1 MAPRHHR
8 LSPTCSTALSSAGD
22 SASAA
27 AELLAAEYSRRL
39 LLLRILLERGGPAAD
54 AAGRLPAAG
63 SAWDLLAR
71 AQRTDPDRVRR
82 VILDPQTGIW
92 VADALRALP
101 AAGPQAAGH
110 TAAGHTAA
118 GHTTAGHTT
127 AGQTPTGQTTAGH
140 TTAGQTAT
148 EQTTAGQSATRQTA
162 AGRTAGGGPRTAPE
176 RQQSAGRAPYWAE
189 FGGLHRLAA
198 AAASLAGLTF
208 RIEVP
213 VEDGSVL
220 LPGLGRADV
229 PHGDTAEV
237 RGGPA
242 GMRIGDVRVP
252 RDPAASAPGWSGLRR
267 LRAECDGQLLDVALD
282 DLGRPPVGG
291 HAQRPTRLTDAEYEG
306 WRRRTRRAWAILVR
320 DRPDSAAALSAGL
333 LSLVP
338 LPHGERLR
346 PHSASSSD
354 AFGCVV
360 LSAPHPDD
368 EPGAATELAVT
379 LLHEYRHSALNG
391 LMRLAPLHD
400 GTDDG
405 LYHAPWRDDPRPLV
419 GLLHGA
425 YAFAGVTAF
434 WRARRLA
441 ETGPAALLA
450 HFEFA
455 LWRRQTWAVLAA
467 LGERP
472 ALTAAG
478 RHLVEGLRAALA
490 PWRDEPVPQP
500 AARLAD
506 LSAAHHRGAW
516 RAHHVRP
523 DKEAVRAAAATLA
536 TGGALPDGD
545 APDGMVEPDPQGCRL
560 DVLALLARLRL
571 ADPAAFA
578 RLHDGADTL
587 TGAAPADLA
596 LVAGDAERAHALYA
610 AGLDRPANW
619 AGLALALR
627 ERGTPPGRL
636 LVDRPEFV
644 RALAGE
650 PDARIGVAGLVRG

>member
-22 SASAA
+22 SAPAA
-27 AELLAAEYSRRL
+27 RELLAAEFSRRL

-63 SAWDLLAR
+63 AAWDLLAL

-92 VADALRALP
+92 VAAALRALP
-101 AAGPQAAGH
+101 PTGH
-110 TAAGHTAA
+110 TAAER
-118 GHTTAGHTT
+118 TTAGRTT
-127 AGQTPTGQTTAGH
+127 AGQAVG
-140 TTAGQTAT
+140 
-148 EQTTAGQSATRQTA
+148 ER
-162 AGRTAGGGPRTAPE
+162 GPF
-176 RQQSAGRAPYWAE
+176 WVE

-198 AAASLAGLTF
+198 AAAGLAGLTF

-213 VEDGSVL
+213 VEDGTVL

-237 RGGPA
+237 RGGP
-242 GMRIGDVRVP
+242 GGLRVGDVRVP

-291 HAQRPTRLTDAEYEG
+291 QAQRPTRLTDTEYEDWG
-306 WRRRTRRAWAILVR
+306 RRTRQAWAILVR

-536 TGGALPDGD
+536 AGGALPDGG
-545 APDGMVEPDPQGCRL
+545 APDGTVEPDPQGCRL

-578 RLHDGADTL
+578 RLHDGEDTL
-587 TGAAPADLA
+587 PGAAPADLA
-596 LVAGDAERAHALYA
+596 LVAGDAERAHALYT
-610 AGLDRPANW
+610 AGLDRPADW

-627 ERGTPPGRL
+627 ERGTPPGPL
-636 LVDRPEFV
+636 LMDRPEFV
-644 RALAGE
+644 RALAAD
-650 PDARIGVAGLVRG
+650 PATRTAVADLTNP